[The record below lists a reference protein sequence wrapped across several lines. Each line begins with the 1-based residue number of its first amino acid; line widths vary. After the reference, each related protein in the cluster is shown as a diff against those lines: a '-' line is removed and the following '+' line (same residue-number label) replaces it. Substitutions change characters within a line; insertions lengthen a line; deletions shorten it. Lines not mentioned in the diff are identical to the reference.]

1 MFYCD
6 KAQVRGVRCTGGNIQ
21 PRALKCTDAP
31 RSRISVD
38 IERAR
43 FVGVYAPTR
52 HVLLRK
58 HSILKNAVHQPSR
71 YFIKRFSILNGKT
84 RIFTFDREE
93 MLC

>member
-43 FVGVYAPTR
+43 FVGVDAPTR
-52 HVLLRK
+52 
-58 HSILKNAVHQPSR
+58 P
-71 YFIKRFSILNGKT
+71 
-84 RIFTFDREE
+84 RIIT
-93 MLC
+93 